1 MVTFPRSIHAIGAIP
16 GYSFWNISS
25 EIFPRVRN
33 KYFFFV
39 KKLLTLYEYPGIL
52 RLLKISK
59 GGKE

>member
-33 KYFFFV
+33 KYFF
-39 KKLLTLYEYPGIL
+39 
-52 RLLKISK
+52 S
-59 GGKE
+59 